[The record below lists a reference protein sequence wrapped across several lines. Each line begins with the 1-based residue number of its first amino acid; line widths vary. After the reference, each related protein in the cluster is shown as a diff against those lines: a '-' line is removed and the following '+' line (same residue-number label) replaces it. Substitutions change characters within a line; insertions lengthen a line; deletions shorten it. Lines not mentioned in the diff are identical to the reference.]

1 MASKALVRGRSE
13 HGSPLRR
20 LDLDVLRQAL
30 SRLILGGDVDGLLV
44 YQLVVEGAEPALVA
58 AERGVSRA
66 ALVEELREAVD
77 ALAVEYEDEANKA
90 LDRDGSCAGAHDQG
104 AHTRRGSTED
114 VGPLSNITQ
123 GAHTRRGSTADLP
136 ALTNISKGRPHAQ
149 GQQGARRQ

>member
-104 AHTRRGSTED
+104 AHTRRGST
-114 VGPLSNITQ
+114 
-123 GAHTRRGSTADLP
+123 ADLP
-136 ALTNISKGRPHAQ
+136 ARTTISKGRPHAQ